1 MGGRAVRRLPGT
13 ICVLVIL
20 VLLTFPLSMV
30 WAGAWRGD
38 GTPLTEVASGKF
50 KGDVF
55 VAGGHGY
62 TREDPYNEAYDLPEG
77 LVRFA
82 GLYIPVWNY
91 DAGDELEPVLNGRSL
106 GKLQGMPN
114 YIAAFGVAAY
124 ALDVTEYVLMNARN
138 NLEVRC
144 INQNGGPYGAYLV
157 VAYEN
162 PNRNVVQFWLT
173 EGNWALSPKGQEQTE
188 AVFDAFSG
196 GNDSDRLIDTKMVEK
211 GTLHTLIIAGSEKE
225 KDRLSFNNHLL
236 GVDVARG
243 KSGPY
248 IDCDSFD
255 VTGFLEAQR
264 NTIVFERGE
273 EKYLHPMIGLLVINY
288 KPEAAAVV
296 RNYLSIDKSITQRDL
311 QQAQTSWLNQVIGQV
326 PRSVF
331 IVLGLT
337 IFMAVISWLKLRR
350 RETL

>member
-1 MGGRAVRRLPGT
+1 VQRLRST
-13 ICVLVIL
+13 VCLLIIL
-20 VLLTFPLSMV
+20 VLLTFPVSRV

-62 TREDPYNEAYDLPEG
+62 TKENPYKEVFNLPEG

-82 GLYIPVWNY
+82 RLYIPVWNY
-91 DAGDELEPVLNGRSL
+91 DAGDELEPVFNGTSL

-114 YIAAFGVAAY
+114 YLAAFGVATY
-124 ALDVTEYVLMNARN
+124 ALDITENVKMNSQN
-138 NLEVRC
+138 ILEVRC

-157 VAYEN
+157 LAYEN
-162 PNRNVVQFWLT
+162 PNNNVVQFWLT
-173 EGNWALSPKGQEQTE
+173 EGNRALSPNQGQTE

-196 GNDSDRLIDTKMVEK
+196 GNDSDRLVDTKMVEK
-211 GTLHTLIIAGSEKE
+211 ATLHTLIIAGTEKE
-225 KDRLSFNNHLL
+225 KDRLSFNNKLL
-236 GVDVARG
+236 GVDVAKG

-248 IDCDSFD
+248 TDYDCFD
-255 VTGFLEAQR
+255 VTRFLEPQR
-264 NTIVFERGE
+264 NTVFFERGE

-296 RNYLSIDKSITQRDL
+296 RNYLSIDKSITQRGI
-311 QQAQTSWLNQVIGQV
+311 QQAQTSWQDRFIGQI

-337 IFMAVISWLKLRR
+337 VFMAVISWRKLRR
-350 RETL
+350 KETL